1 MRFKTVRDV
10 AEWRLCAGCGAC
22 AYACRDGKVSLK
34 DVFDDGIR
42 PFVADDDCRD
52 CTDCLQVCPG
62 IGLSRPSPGGANDT
76 FEKWGPVLS
85 VWEGYAVDEEVRF
98 RGSSGGAV
106 TALALYCMEELKFGG
121 VLHAGAGDTPLSNKT
136 HYSVTRTELLSRA
149 GSRYSPASPCDS
161 LGLIESA
168 KTKSLFIGKP
178 CDVAALQKAAGMRP
192 ALKEK
197 VGASIA
203 IFCAGTPSTKG
214 TAELIKSLGAEATD
228 AREIRY
234 RGRGWPGVFSA
245 RVKGAPLEVSYRE
258 AWSFLQRYRPY
269 RCHLCPDG
277 TGEFADISCGDPW
290 HREKEGGA
298 GRSIVVARTWWGQEI
313 VEGAIRAG
321 YLKLPRSDG
330 EALEAAQRN
339 LLEKKSAL
347 WGRLLAF
354 RLFFLPS
361 PAFSGFLLRR
371 LWRTLGTKEKL
382 RAVLGTARRIARRGY
397 LRKKSFISA

>member
-1 MRFKTVRDV
+1 MRLKTVRDV

-22 AYACRDGKVSLK
+22 AYACRDKLVSLK

-42 PFVADDDCRD
+42 PFVAEGDCRD

-62 IGLSRPSPGGANDT
+62 IGLSRPLPQGGANGA
-76 FEKWGPVLS
+76 FEKWGPILS

-98 RGSSGGAV
+98 RGSSGGAA
-106 TALALYCMEELKFGG
+106 TAIALYCMEELGFGG
-121 VLHAGAGDTPLSNKT
+121 VLHTGAGDTALSNKT
-136 HYSVTRTELLSRA
+136 HYSASREELLARA

-161 LGLIESA
+161 FGLIESA
-168 KTKSLFIGKP
+168 ERPSLFIGKP
-178 CDVAALQKAAGMRP
+178 CDAAALRKAAGIRP
-192 ALKEK
+192 ALKDK
-197 VGASIA
+197 AGASVA

-214 TAELIKSLGAEATD
+214 TAELINSLGAEVAD

-245 RVKGAPLEVSYRE
+245 RIKGAPLEVSYRE

-277 TGEFADISCGDPW
+277 TGEFADISCGDAW
-290 HREKEGGA
+290 HREDGGA
-298 GRSIVVARTWWGQEI
+298 GRSIVLARTMRGQEI

-321 YLKLPRSDG
+321 YLKLERSNEG
-330 EALEAAQRN
+330 AIAAAQPN

-354 RLFFLPS
+354 RVFTLPS
-361 PAFSGFLLRR
+361 PAFNGFFLRR
-371 LWRTLGTKEKL
+371 LWKPLGTKEKI
-382 RAVLGTARRIARRGY
+382 RAVLGTARRIVRRGY
-397 LRKKSFISA
+397 LKRKSFISA